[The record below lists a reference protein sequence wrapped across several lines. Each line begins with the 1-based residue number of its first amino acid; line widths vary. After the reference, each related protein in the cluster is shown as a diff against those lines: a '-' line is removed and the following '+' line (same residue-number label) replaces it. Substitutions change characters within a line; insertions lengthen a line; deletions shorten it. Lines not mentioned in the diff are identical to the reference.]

1 MLRKLSLLLFVA
13 TVALRAKA
21 GDFTPRELTFF
32 LGVGASPINE
42 HGHSVFR
49 TLQLEVTGRSRLA
62 DRWLRN
68 VDAGMALSY
77 SKVRQARSW
86 FGYQYGDP
94 DDRIRAEA
102 AYFFLRHPW
111 REGADT
117 QPFMEVGTGPMF
129 SNRRI
134 PAATSRINFQ
144 SQLGFGLRLR
154 ANSDRPWIIGY
165 RFAHIS
171 NGGLEGRNPGVN
183 VHSFMVGARVR
194 LLARR

>member
-1 MLRKLSLLLFVA
+1 MLRKTLVLLAVA
-13 TVALRAKA
+13 FALRAKA

-32 LGVGASPINE
+32 LGAGASPINE

-49 TLQLEVTGRSRLA
+49 TLQLEVVGRSKLA
-62 DRWLRN
+62 DRWLKH
-68 VDAGMALSY
+68 VDVGAALSY

-102 AYFFLRHPW
+102 AYFFLRHLW
-111 REGADT
+111 REEAST
-117 QPFMEVGTGPMF
+117 QPFVEVGTGPMF

-144 SQLGFGLRLR
+144 SQLGFGLRLQTNT
-154 ANSDRPWIIGY
+154 AYPWTVGY

-171 NGGLEGRNPGVN
+171 NGGLAGRNPGVN
-183 VHSFMVGARVR
+183 VHSFMIGRRVR
-194 LLARR
+194 VLGRR

>member
-1 MLRKLSLLLFVA
+1 MLRKLLLLPLIGF
-13 TVALRAKA
+13 ALGAKA
-21 GDFTPRELTFF
+21 GDFTPRELSFF
-32 LGVGASPINE
+32 VSAGASPINE

-49 TLQLEVTGRSRLA
+49 TVQLEVVGRSKLA
-62 DRWLRN
+62 DRWLGD
-68 VDAGMALSY
+68 VDAGAALSY

-111 REGADT
+111 REGAST
-117 QPFMEVGTGPMF
+117 QPFVELGTGPMF

-144 SQLGFGLRLR
+144 SQLGFGLRLN

-183 VHSFMVGARVR
+183 VHSMMIGTRVR
-194 LLARR
+194 VFARR